1 MIKVFY
7 IILILHMTAPSL
19 RNFLHKVSEL
29 FQNLSATSTSGQI
42 NKISPMTIVIWRIG
56 NVMVHLGC
64 ILFLFV
70 FPLTNGIDGE
80 NLPDHFH
87 HIMERLTDLENRLH
101 LQEEKNV
108 DLEKRLS
115 DQEKL
120 NAIQMEIIQ
129 ELTTCDCTSKEK
141 ETLLSNRNRYILS
154 QELIKIESFVWTCKI
169 IISEKKHN
177 VTVSL
182 ILRRIFFFQ

>member
-1 MIKVFY
+1 MIKVLH
-7 IILILHMTAPSL
+7 IILILYIRQTQSS
-19 RNFLHKVSEL
+19 RNFLHNAFEL
-29 FQNLSATSTSGQI
+29 FQNLSAIAITGQI

-64 ILFLFV
+64 IIVLFV
-70 FPLTNGIDGE
+70 FPLINGIDEE
-80 NLPDHFH
+80 NLPDHFL
-87 HIMERLTDLENRLH
+87 HIMERLYDLENRLH

-169 IISEKKHN
+169 IISEKKTLCHC
-177 VTVSL
+177 
-182 ILRRIFFFQ
+182 